1 MPFSF
6 STVTVPGL
14 FVIEPRVIEDD
25 RGFFFESYKESE
37 FLAAGIDT
45 RFVQDN
51 HSLSRAGVV
60 RGLHFQRPPSGQAK
74 LVSVDRGRAWS
85 VGVDIRKGSA
95 TFGRWYG
102 VELSSRNRRM
112 FYLPDGFA
120 HGFASLEDAT
130 ELSYKCGAEYDPA
143 SEGGIRW
150 DDPDLGIAWPLGYV
164 TVSAKD
170 ARLPYL
176 RDIV

>member
-51 HSLSRAGVV
+51 RSLSRAGVV
-60 RGLHFQRPPSGQAK
+60 RGLHFQRMPFAQAK

-85 VGVDIRKGSA
+85 VAVDIRPGSE
-95 TFGRWYG
+95 TFGRWHG
-102 VELSSRNRRM
+102 VELSEENRLM
-112 FYLPDGFA
+112 FYLPVGFA
-120 HGFASLEDAT
+120 HGFAALEDDT
-130 ELSYKCGAEYDPA
+130 ELSYKCGSEYEPG
-143 SEGGIRW
+143 SESGIRW
-150 DDPDLGIAWPLGYV
+150 DDPDLGISWPLDDV